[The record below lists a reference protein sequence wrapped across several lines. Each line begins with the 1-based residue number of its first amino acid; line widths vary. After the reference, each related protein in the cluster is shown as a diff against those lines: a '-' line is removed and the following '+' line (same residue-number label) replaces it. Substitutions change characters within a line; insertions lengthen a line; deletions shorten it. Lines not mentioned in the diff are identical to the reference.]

1 MKNFETVASYIGEVK
16 MARRAAFGIGLA
28 AALAPAVA
36 SAQLKESDP
45 PAKPELTTQAQEPWS
60 DADPDKLPTRYQVGD
75 FGVRAGAEY
84 RAQFIAVTPIALS
97 QANRADASWIEHR
110 LRLDGTVD
118 YKDKIRIVTSFD
130 ALDGV
135 LWGDNGTFGGDP
147 SSNAGTNVAA
157 RNPNDATPCIAY
169 QSGDPLVATSY
180 AYKACS
186 QPPFTVRKLYGEVF
200 LPFGLLRIGRQ
211 PAAPGMGVQSADGDG
226 RPNRFGVSGTGSIVD
241 RVIFATKPLEA
252 LKPKDERDTTEEG
265 LIVAAGY
272 DRWVTDDPSYLGA
285 AVNQIDT
292 SIRYRAS
299 NLGALKDF
307 FASAYYIFRF
317 DEQYSTRVNGMGVRT
332 MGRVGGFRAGLDAAL
347 NVGSTREVSS
357 AYHLITNDP
366 IVSQRILQG
375 GGRAVMR
382 YDSKFFSLYLEGDY
396 ASGDGDPQQ
405 NTPLTQFV
413 WAYDTNV
420 GLLLFKRVLA
430 FQTGRSSAADNELLR
445 RLGATSDPAEQIN
458 TRGAFTDAVAIFPQ
472 ADFHPHK
479 DVLLRGGVLVA
490 WAPAPVIDPVA
501 SLKARDGVTIKDD
514 LVNFVGGKP
523 GNFYGVELDGRFSYR
538 FMDHFI
544 FDLEGAILFPGN
556 ALQDVDGYA
565 VRSTLVQARTTFV
578 L

>member
-1 MKNFETVASYIGEVK
+1 MKNFETSTSYIVAVTR
-16 MARRAAFGIGLA
+16 ARRAGWGLGLL
-28 AALAPAVA
+28 AALAPAIA
-36 SAQLKESDP
+36 FAQTAEP
-45 PAKPELTTQAQEPWS
+45 PANGTPTTQAQEPWS
-60 DADPDKLPTRYQVGD
+60 DADPDKPPTRYVVGD

-84 RAQFIAVTPIALS
+84 RAQFVAVTPIALS
-97 QANRADASWIEHR
+97 SSVHPDASWIEHR

-135 LWGDNGTFGGDP
+135 LWGDNGSFGGNP
-147 SSNAGTNVAA
+147 GSNAGTNVAV
-157 RNPNDATPCIAY
+157 RNPNDAIPCVAY
-169 QSGDPLVATSY
+169 QSGDPLTTDAY
-180 AYKACS
+180 ALKACS
-186 QPPFTVRKLYGEVF
+186 ATPFTVRKLYGDVI
-200 LPFGLLRIGRQ
+200 LPFGLLRVGRQ
-211 PAAPGMGVQSADGDG
+211 PVSPGMGVQASDGDG

-241 RVIFATKPLEA
+241 RVLFATKPLEA
-252 LKPKDERDTTEEG
+252 LKPKDERDVTEEG
-265 LIVAAGY
+265 LVVAAAY
-272 DRWVTDDPSYLGA
+272 DRWVTDDPS
-285 AVNQIDT
+285 
-292 SIRYRAS
+292 
-299 NLGALKDF
+299 NLGASVQQLDFALRFRAAELGKMRDF

-317 DEQYSTRVNGMGVRT
+317 DEQYQTHVNGLGLRSMAK
-332 MGRVGGFRAGLDAAL
+332 VGGFRAGIDAAF

-366 IVSQRILQG
+366 IVDQRILQG
-375 GGRAVMR
+375 GGRAVLR
-382 YDSKFFSLYLEGDY
+382 YDSKYFSAYLEGDY

-405 NTPLTQFV
+405 STPLTQFV

-430 FQTGRSSAADNELLR
+430 YQTGRSSAADVELLR
-445 RLGATSDPAEQIN
+445 RLGATSFPAEQID

-472 ADFHPHK
+472 VDVHPHK

-523 GNFYGVELDGRFSYR
+523 GNFYGVELDGRFQWR
-538 FMDHFI
+538 FMDHFL

-556 ALQDVDGYA
+556 ALQNVDGYA